1 MKYPVDIEKA
11 ERTVDYIKKYSDQIG
26 GYGGEYKH
34 KTQNFFGNLLACVD
48 GVGTKILTAQYAQRK
63 YNRDISSLGI
73 DCVAM
78 VVNDMICK
86 GADPLFFLDYYASS
100 KLDEWSFYQII
111 DGIHMGC
118 EEAGMQLLGGE
129 TAEMNGVI
137 EQGTFDVCGFGVGE
151 IINELPYNVSKG
163 DVVIGL
169 FSHGLH
175 SNGFSL
181 INTADL
187 DQYDEQ
193 FINTLLTPTKIYF
206 DEVKKIRHDCVIN
219 ALAHITGGG
228 LSNIDRVIPNNLKV
242 KYLMSEGYFDHV
254 ELFNKIQTDFD
265 VEYQEMRNTFNC
277 GVGMVVIMHP
287 EELTNMPHK
296 DFIILGEL
304 IETES

>member
-1 MKYPVDIEKA
+1 MKYPVDIKKA

-100 KLDEWSFYQII
+100 KLDEESFYQII

-175 SNGFSL
+175 SNGFAL

-228 LSNIDRVIPNNLKV
+228 LSNIDRVIPDNLKV
-242 KYLMSEGYFDHV
+242 KYLMSEGYFDHI

-265 VEYQEMRNTFNC
+265 VDYQEMRNTFNC

-287 EELTNMPHK
+287 DELVNMPHK

-304 IETES
+304 IEN

>member
-34 KTQNFFGNLLACVD
+34 RTQNFFGNLLACVD

-100 KLDEWSFYQII
+100 KLDEESFYQII

-118 EEAGMQLLGGE
+118 EESGMQLLGGE

-228 LSNIDRVIPNNLKV
+228 LSNINRVIRDNFKV

-254 ELFNKIQTDFD
+254 ELFNKIQSDFD
-265 VEYQEMRNTFNC
+265 VDYQEMRNTFNC

-304 IETES
+304 IEA

>member
-1 MKYPVDIEKA
+1 M
-11 ERTVDYIKKYSDQIG
+11 
-26 GYGGEYKH
+26 
-34 KTQNFFGNLLACVD
+34 
-48 GVGTKILTAQYAQRK
+48 TAQYAQRK

-100 KLDEWSFYQII
+100 KLDEGSFYQVI

-129 TAEMNGVI
+129 TAELNGII
-137 EQGTFDVCGFGVGE
+137 EQGTFDICGFGVGE

-228 LSNIDRVIPNNLKV
+228 LSNIDRVIPENLKV
-242 KYLMSEGYFDHV
+242 KYLMSDGYFDHV
-254 ELFNKIQTDFD
+254 ELFTKIQTDFD
-265 VEYQEMRNTFNC
+265 VDYQEMRTTFNC

-304 IETES
+304 IEIES

>member
-100 KLDEWSFYQII
+100 KLDEESFYQII
-111 DGIHMGC
+111 DGIHLGC
-118 EEAGMQLLGGE
+118 EETGMQLLGGE

-228 LSNIDRVIPNNLKV
+228 LSNIDRVIPDNLKV

-254 ELFNKIQTDFD
+254 ELFNKIQSDFD
-265 VEYQEMRNTFNC
+265 VDYQEMRNTFNC

-304 IETES
+304 IEA

>member
-1 MKYPVDIEKA
+1 MKYPVDIKKA
-11 ERTVDYIKKYSDQIG
+11 ERTVEYMKKYSDQIG

-34 KTQNFFGNLLACVD
+34 RTQNFFGNLLACVD
-48 GVGTKILTAQYAQRK
+48 GIGTKILTAQYAQRK

-118 EEAGMQLLGGE
+118 EESGMKLLGGE
-129 TAEMNGVI
+129 TAELNGII
-137 EQGTFDVCGFGVGE
+137 EQGTFDICGFGVGE

-181 INTADL
+181 INTCDL
-187 DQYDEQ
+187 DRYDEQ
-193 FINTLLTPTKIYF
+193 FINTLLTPTKIYVN
-206 DEVKKIRHDCVIN
+206 EVHKIRHDCVIN

-242 KYLMSEGYFDHV
+242 KYMMSEGYFDHID
-254 ELFNKIQTDFD
+254 LFNTIQTDFD
-265 VEYQEMRNTFNC
+265 VDYQEMRNTFNC

-287 EELTNMPHK
+287 DELVNMPHK

-304 IETES
+304 IEA

>member
-1 MKYPVDIEKA
+1 M
-11 ERTVDYIKKYSDQIG
+11 KKYSDQIG

-34 KTQNFFGNLLACVD
+34 RTQNFFGNLLACVD

-100 KLDEWSFYQII
+100 KLDEWSFYQVI

-129 TAEMNGVI
+129 TAELNGII
-137 EQGTFDVCGFGVGE
+137 EQGTFDICGFGVGE

-193 FINTLLTPTKIYF
+193 FINTLSIKKHKYVKSPLNYIGGKYGIGREIFASDTIIGIKGRFIFEAPGITILQRAHRALEEAVFTDKQNFFKPIIGKKWVELVYGGFYF
-206 DEVKKIRHDCVIN
+206 DPLTRNLETFLEDIQKSVN
-219 ALAHITGGG
+219 AVSYTH
-228 LSNIDRVIPNNLKV
+228 
-242 KYLMSEGYFDHV
+242 
-254 ELFNKIQTDFD
+254 
-265 VEYQEMRNTFNC
+265 
-277 GVGMVVIMHP
+277 
-287 EELTNMPHK
+287 LTLPTS
-296 DFIILGEL
+296 DLV
-304 IETES
+304 

>member
-34 KTQNFFGNLLACVD
+34 KTQNFFGNLLACLD

-100 KLDEWSFYQII
+100 KLDEESFYQII

-151 IINELPYNVSKG
+151 IINELPYNVS
-163 DVVIGL
+163 
-169 FSHGLH
+169 
-175 SNGFSL
+175 
-181 INTADL
+181 
-187 DQYDEQ
+187 
-193 FINTLLTPTKIYF
+193 
-206 DEVKKIRHDCVIN
+206 
-219 ALAHITGGG
+219 
-228 LSNIDRVIPNNLKV
+228 
-242 KYLMSEGYFDHV
+242 
-254 ELFNKIQTDFD
+254 
-265 VEYQEMRNTFNC
+265 
-277 GVGMVVIMHP
+277 
-287 EELTNMPHK
+287 
-296 DFIILGEL
+296 
-304 IETES
+304 

>member
-34 KTQNFFGNLLACVD
+34 RTQNFFGNLLACVD

-100 KLDEWSFYQII
+100 KLDEESFYQII

-118 EEAGMQLLGGE
+118 EESGMQLLGGE

-228 LSNIDRVIPNNLKV
+228 LSNIDRVIPDNLKV
-242 KYLMSEGYFDHV
+242 KYIMSEGYFDHV

-265 VEYQEMRNTFNC
+265 VDYQEMRNTFNC

-304 IETES
+304 IEA

>member
-34 KTQNFFGNLLACVD
+34 RTQNFFGNLLACVD

-118 EEAGMQLLGGE
+118 EEVGMQLLGGE
-129 TAEMNGVI
+129 TAELNGII
-137 EQGTFDVCGFGVGE
+137 EQGTFDICGFGVGE

-169 FSHGLH
+169 FSYGLH

-219 ALAHITGGG
+219 ALAHITGGC

-254 ELFNKIQTDFD
+254 ELFNKIQSDFD